1 MLPPMLRAI
10 IRSLASSCS
19 CRVDFGYE
27 IAVIAVTAPAMGRA
41 LSSKEQ
47 DMRVISLSVMS
58 LALAAPAIAAA
69 DKQPPDRMPS
79 EMTPT
84 EIKAY
89 NADIDPNH
97 PYYIKCRKSEVM
109 GSLVKKLRVC
119 RTNQQWKE
127 ASAKGNDATRESL
140 EAMGRTGGSN
150 GN

>member
-1 MLPPMLRAI
+1 
-10 IRSLASSCS
+10 
-19 CRVDFGYE
+19 
-27 IAVIAVTAPAMGRA
+27 
-41 LSSKEQ
+41 
-47 DMRVISLSVMS
+47 MRVISLAALS

-89 NADIDPNH
+89 NADIDATH

-119 RTNQQWKE
+119 RTNEQWKE
-127 ASAKGNDATRESL
+127 ASARGNDATRESL
-140 EAMGRTGGSN
+140 ESMGRSGGTN